1 MNIFKFN
8 LIIYRTSSPSNS
20 VQRKPGTEIRQHKNR
35 NTRQSRA
42 KTNTKNK
49 RTLCPARQPHHMSV
63 CVCVFIPQRRCVC
76 FCASVCL
83 CTLQHWLSMAD
94 AVDWRLPST
103 KYRWWWR
110 ETRNRTK
117 TRMRTARGRKRSSF
131 VFQTRVAMRAQHG
144 MLTNPPTYPTRWW
157 WKWVFPVSGCACV

>member
-35 NTRQSRA
+35 NTRKSRA
-42 KTNTKNK
+42 KTNTTNK
-49 RTLCPARQPHHMSV
+49 RTLCPARQPNHMSV
-63 CVCVFIPQRRCVC
+63 CVFIPPRRCVC

-94 AVDWRLPST
+94 AVDWRLPAT